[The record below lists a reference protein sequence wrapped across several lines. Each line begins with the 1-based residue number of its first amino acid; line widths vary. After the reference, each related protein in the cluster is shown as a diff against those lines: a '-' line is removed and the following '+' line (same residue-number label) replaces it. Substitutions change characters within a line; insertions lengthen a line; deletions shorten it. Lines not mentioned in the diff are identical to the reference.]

1 MDNKGQGRTTPV
13 DKNSDLSQVPLEDV
27 LESRAEE
34 YLQICWEIPTENEK
48 HAVATKLYA
57 ACRRLSA
64 AVRERDAAAAVL
76 EIASNLMACE
86 EMAILQMKT
95 NSKELS
101 FIDSVGLSEKQR
113 LSLQG
118 SAARIS
124 AEIDRG
130 RVYMAGENGSGDEML
145 RSLGIQAFVPL
156 WQNRKT
162 KGAIVFF
169 NLLPQRNGFG
179 PGDRELLDLFSVY
192 AGPCL
197 FNA

>member
-1 MDNKGQGRTTPV
+1 MAAKGQGRTTPA

-34 YLQICWEIPTENEK
+34 YLQLCWEIPTESEK

-64 AVRERDAAAAVL
+64 AVKEKDAATAVL

-113 LSLQG
+113 GSLKG
-118 SAARIS
+118 SAGRIS

-130 RVYMAGENGSGDEML
+130 RVYMAGENEKGDEL
-145 RSLGIQAFVPL
+145 LASLGIQAFVPL

-169 NLLPQRNGFG
+169 NLLPQRNGFE

-197 FNA
+197 FNT

>member
-1 MDNKGQGRTTPV
+1 MEYRGQGRTTPA
-13 DKNSDLSQVPLEDV
+13 DKNSDLSQVPLEEV

-34 YLQICWEIPTENEK
+34 YLQLCWTTPTEDQK
-48 HAVATKLYA
+48 HAAATKLYA

-64 AVRERDAAAAVL
+64 AVREGDAATALL

-95 NSKELS
+95 NSKELT
-101 FIDSVGLSEKQR
+101 FLDSVGLSEKQR
-113 LSLQG
+113 QSLQA
-118 SAARIS
+118 SAAQIS

-130 RVYMAGENGSGDEML
+130 RVYMAGEKDGEAGL
-145 RSLGIQAFVPL
+145 LPSLGIQAFVPL
-156 WQNRKT
+156 WQNRRT

-169 NLLPQRNGFG
+169 HLLPQRNGFE